1 MKAGMLGIGALLAC
15 LASGAAIVAC
25 SHPASKIATTWDP
38 KAAATYLDYRE
49 GWWAEWTGSTRDH
62 GTFCVS
68 CHTALPLKHALR
80 PDLPFGWH
88 SPNQVR
94 QSMSVV

>member
-1 MKAGMLGIGALLAC
+1 MKAGMLGIGTLLAC
-15 LASGAAIVAC
+15 LASGAAMVAC
-25 SHPASKIATTWDP
+25 SHPASKIATSWDP

-68 CHTALPLKHALR
+68 CHTALP
-80 PDLPFGWH
+80 
-88 SPNQVR
+88 
-94 QSMSVV
+94 

>member
-1 MKAGMLGIGALLAC
+1 MKAGMLGIGTLLAC
-15 LASGAAIVAC
+15 LGSGAAMVAC

-49 GWWAEWTGSTRDH
+49 GWWAEWTGSARDH

-68 CHTALPLKHALR
+68 
-80 PDLPFGWH
+80 
-88 SPNQVR
+88 
-94 QSMSVV
+94 